1 MDNQLIMISGEH
13 CGYCRY
19 IEPLAE
25 KLCDDNDILFIK
37 LQSGNLPNA
46 IPEPKALPT
55 FIFRVDSEMKETWSG
70 SKLDK
75 LKEKLANYFGSLK

>member
-1 MDNQLIMISGEH
+1 MEKQLVMISGEY
-13 CGYCRY
+13 CGYCKY
-19 IEPLAE
+19 IEPLAIQI
-25 KLCDDNDILFIK
+25 CNDNDIVFIK

-46 IPEPKALPT
+46 IPEPKSLPT

-75 LKEKLANYFGSLK
+75 LKEKMVNYFGSLK